1 MEDPKEDSSSED
13 DEYIATSGQI
23 SDILADLHVDATQ
36 DSDTFR
42 PEILQDLVI
51 EEDEAEAVGYE
62 EADTNANSAIPQ
74 KRRWFLSLKHILST
88 CSVSFSL

>member
-1 MEDPKEDSSSED
+1 MEDPKDSSSED

-74 KRRWFLSLKHILST
+74 KRRWFLSLKHVLST
-88 CSVSFSL
+88 CYVSFSL